1 MSLADVLITVAVI
14 DRRNYARVLSIINPR
29 SGASQP
35 LAETTISAASAPLWS
50 RTHAMS
56 SIMLE

>member
-29 SGASQP
+29 SCASQP

-50 RTHAMS
+50 RTHAMP